1 MYNMMSSSQVNILVV
16 TFVVF
21 VGVDAFVYRYAVDKS
36 NEKPLVSERFS
47 IDSNGNT
54 ESTAL
59 REVINHVHHQ
69 HEQTIGNVHV
79 LTNIDIA
86 NTITILN
93 ASAPAH
99 SQPIDVTTTKAPG
112 KLEKEIHFL

>member
-1 MYNMMSSSQVNILVV
+1 MYNMMANLLLNILVV
-16 TFVVF
+16 TIVIFI
-21 VGVDAFVYRYAVDKS
+21 GVDAFVYRYAVDKS

-47 IDSNGNT
+47 IDNNGNN

-59 REVINHVHHQ
+59 REVINHVRHQ

-93 ASAPAH
+93 ASVPAN
-99 SQPIDVTTTKAPG
+99 SQPNNVTPTPG
-112 KLEKEIHFL
+112 KSGK